1 MTSCKNRQ
9 TDQRSRSLIKK
20 KRSERGEGNLVG
32 AERDVGLVDENIAL
46 EGVVGGEV
54 GDVAAVDG
62 RLVGAQVEAVAQ
74 TEEKIGGRRHHRRF
88 VVVPPI
94 EIERFCG
101 RFRFVSTVECQ
112 HETKKCLQSWAG
124 PDWIN
129 WPDRNNHLR
138 SLAS

>member
-54 GDVAAVDG
+54 GDVAA
-62 RLVGAQVEAVAQ
+62 
-74 TEEKIGGRRHHRRF
+74 
-88 VVVPPI
+88 
-94 EIERFCG
+94 
-101 RFRFVSTVECQ
+101 
-112 HETKKCLQSWAG
+112 
-124 PDWIN
+124 
-129 WPDRNNHLR
+129 
-138 SLAS
+138 